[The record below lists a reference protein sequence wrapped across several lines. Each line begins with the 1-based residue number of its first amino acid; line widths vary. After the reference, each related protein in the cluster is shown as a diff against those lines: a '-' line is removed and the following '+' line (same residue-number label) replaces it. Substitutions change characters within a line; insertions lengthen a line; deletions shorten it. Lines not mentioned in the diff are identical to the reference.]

1 MKLFLEHASGSYGHD
16 ITWLWN
22 KDHGVV
28 TSIDGDISFWMYH
41 IKPYFEGIFP
51 YIGFIYGRYLQF
63 RYLKWPLIFLFLIV
77 SPALSPYPRPES
89 SSTGTQHK
97 TQLSFSWSYC
107 QLLSIIVNYCQL
119 CFLLFPARH
128 LCLGYGLTGGRG
140 DQRGHSCDLSEHG
153 ATPLRYESLLPNAE
167 MPRFELARWILEISP
182 TKRRFLFRRHGQL
195 MVG

>member
-1 MKLFLEHASGSYGHD
+1 MKLFLEHASGSHGHD

-22 KDHGVV
+22 KDHGVA

-63 RYLKWPLIFLFLIV
+63 RCLKWPLIFLFLIV

-107 QLLSIIVNYCQL
+107 QLLSIIVNCASCY
-119 CFLLFPARH
+119 FLLATCALDTAWQGDVETNVAIAAISASMELRRYATRVCCRMPKCRGSNWPGEFWRSH
-128 LCLGYGLTGGRG
+128 LPSG
-140 DQRGHSCDLSEHG
+140 DFCSAGMDSS
-153 ATPLRYESLLPNAE
+153 
-167 MPRFELARWILEISP
+167 W
-182 TKRRFLFRRHGQL
+182 
-195 MVG
+195 